1 LRYSRWRDGCKHR
14 RLPTRLGMRH
24 PGSQK
29 HSMGMLLGCAR
40 AMAGKVNVQVKVK
53 VQVQVQVQVK
63 IKVQVQI
70 KVKVKTRM
78 MEML

>member
-40 AMAGKVNVQVKVK
+40 AMAGKVQVNVQVKVK

-63 IKVQVQI
+63 IKV
-70 KVKVKTRM
+70 KVKTRM